1 VNDHAELPGSGFTVE
16 HEEVMAVE
24 VLVTGGDT
32 ELGRTVAEGFRDDG
46 HKVTLVGA
54 RRSDLEVA
62 AKELDVDA
70 IVCDTTD
77 PASLTEARGLF
88 PHHLDTIV
96 NVPAPSWDAGDPRTY
111 SVSDTAKAWRNALD
125 ATLLS
130 AVLTVQAVGD
140 HLRSGGSIISVM
152 AENPPAG
159 SVDAAIKATLS
170 NWIAGQAVIFGTRG
184 ITINVVASGRGVQAG
199 YEGLSRT
206 APPVA
211 AEVARLAL
219 FLTSSAARH
228 ITGQTLHVSN
238 GALAQ
243 FA

>member
-1 VNDHAELPGSGFTVE
+1 
-16 HEEVMAVE
+16 MAVD

-54 RRSDLEVA
+54 RRSDLEIA

-77 PASLTEARGLF
+77 AASLDEARGLF

-96 NVPAPSWDAGDPRTY
+96 NVPAPRWEAGDPRTY
-111 SVSDTAKAWRNALD
+111 SIADTAKAWRNELD
-125 ATLLS
+125 ATVLS

-140 HLRSGGSIISVM
+140 NLCSGGAIISVV
-152 AENPPAG
+152 AENPAVG
-159 SVDAAIKATLS
+159 SVDAAIKSTLS
-170 NWIAGQAVIFGTRG
+170 SWISGQAVIFGTRG
-184 ITINVVASGRGVQAG
+184 ITVNAVAAGRSVQPG

-206 APPVA
+206 PPSVGP
-211 AEVARLAL
+211 EVARLAL
-219 FLTSSAARH
+219 FLTSPAARH
-228 ITGQTLHVSN
+228 ISGQTLHVSH
-238 GALAQ
+238 GALAS

>member
-1 VNDHAELPGSGFTVE
+1 
-16 HEEVMAVE
+16 MAVE

-32 ELGRTVAEGFRDDG
+32 ELGRTVAERFRDDG
-46 HKVTLVGA
+46 HKVTLVGS
-54 RRSDLEVA
+54 RRSDLEVN

-77 PASLTEARGLF
+77 PASLEEARGLF

-96 NVPAPSWDAGDPRTY
+96 NVPAPCWDAGDPRTY
-111 SVSDTAKAWRNALD
+111 SISDTATAWRTALD
-125 ATLLS
+125 ATVLS

-140 HLRSGGSIISVM
+140 NLCSGGSIISVVP
-152 AENPPAG
+152 ENPPAG

-170 NWIAGQAVIFGTRG
+170 NWIAGQASVFGTRG
-184 ITINVVASGRGVQAG
+184 ITVNVVASGRSAQAG
-199 YEGLSRT
+199 YDGLSRT
-206 APPVA
+206 PPSVA

-219 FLTSSAARH
+219 FLTTPAARH
-228 ITGQTLHVSN
+228 ITGQTLHVSH

>member
-1 VNDHAELPGSGFTVE
+1 
-16 HEEVMAVE
+16 MAVE

-32 ELGRTVAEGFRDDG
+32 DLGRIVAEGFRDDG

-54 RRSDLEVA
+54 RRSDLEIA

-77 PASLTEARGLF
+77 PAGLDEARGLF

-96 NVPAPSWDAGDPRTY
+96 NVPAPGWDAGDPRTY
-111 SVSDTAKAWRNALD
+111 SISDTATAWRNALD
-125 ATLLS
+125 ATVLS

-140 HLRSGGSIISVM
+140 HLRSGGSIISVV
-152 AENPPAG
+152 AENPQAG
-159 SVDAAIKATLS
+159 SVDAAIKAALS
-170 NWIAGQAVIFGTRG
+170 NWVAGQAGVFGTRG
-184 ITINVVASGRGVQAG
+184 ITVNVVASGRSVQAG
-199 YEGLSRT
+199 YDGLSRT
-206 APPVA
+206 PPLVA
-211 AEVARLAL
+211 TEAARLAL
-219 FLTSSAARH
+219 FLTTSAARH
-228 ITGQTLHVSN
+228 ITGQTLHVSH

>member
-1 VNDHAELPGSGFTVE
+1 
-16 HEEVMAVE
+16 ME

-32 ELGRTVAEGFRDDG
+32 DLGRTVAEGFRDDG

-54 RRSDLEVA
+54 RRGDLEVV

-77 PASLTEARGLF
+77 PAGLQEARGLF

-111 SVSDTAKAWRNALD
+111 SLSDTANAWRKALD
-125 ATLLS
+125 ATVLS
-130 AVLTVQAVGD
+130 AVLTVQCVGD
-140 HLRSGGSIISVM
+140 HLRSGGSIINVV

-159 SVDAAIKATLS
+159 SVDAAIKAALS
-170 NWIAGQAVIFGTRG
+170 NWIGGQAEVFGTRG
-184 ITINVVASGRGVQAG
+184 ITVNAVACGRSVQAG

-206 APPVA
+206 PAPVA
-211 AEVARLAL
+211 AEIARLAL
-219 FLTSSAARH
+219 FLTTPAARH
-228 ITGQTLHVSN
+228 ITGQTLHVSH
-238 GALAQ
+238 GALAH

>member
-1 VNDHAELPGSGFTVE
+1 
-16 HEEVMAVE
+16 MAVE

-46 HKVTLVGA
+46 HTVTLVGA

-77 PASLTEARGLF
+77 PASLAEARGSF

-96 NVPAPSWDAGDPRTY
+96 HVPAPSWEAGDPRTY
-111 SVSDTAKAWRNALD
+111 SLSDTAAAWRNALD
-125 ATLLS
+125 ATVLS
-130 AVLTVQAVGD
+130 VVLTVQAVGD
-140 HLRSGGSIISVM
+140 NLRSGGAIISVV

-159 SVDAAIKATLS
+159 STEAAIKATLS
-170 NWIAGQAVIFGTRG
+170 NWIAGQASVFGIRG
-184 ITINVVASGRGVQAG
+184 ITVNAVASGRSAQAG
-199 YEGLSRT
+199 YDGLSRT
-206 APPVA
+206 PPSVA

-219 FLTSSAARH
+219 FLTTPAARH
-228 ITGQTLHVSN
+228 ISGQTLHVSH
-238 GALAQ
+238 GALAR